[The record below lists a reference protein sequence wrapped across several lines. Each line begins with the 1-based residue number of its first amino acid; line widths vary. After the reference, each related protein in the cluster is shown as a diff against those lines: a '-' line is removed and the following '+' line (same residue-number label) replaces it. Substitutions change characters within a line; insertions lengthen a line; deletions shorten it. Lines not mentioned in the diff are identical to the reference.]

1 MIAANASRSSTHG
14 SVQFRPRPSHVAS
27 ASVARKRGLPK
38 FSKPRSISSSRRTLP
53 PRLPK
58 KWPRMPVSPKGH
70 CSSTFQAWSS
80 SRKIER
86 SREKWAGQRPRTNP
100 RTNQLAQG
108 EKLRN
113 FAERVKAKF
122 MMSRTLFL
130 PDPRTHFLQMDDPHD
145 RSPEGAFG
153 APSPAGDFQDFVTD
167 YLSPRRRFQIHPS
180 APS

>member
-27 ASVARKRGLPK
+27 ASVATKRGLPK

-86 SREKWAGQRPRTNP
+86 SREMGWPAPADKPPNEPTCARREAPQFRRARRGEIHESR
-100 RTNQLAQG
+100 QG
-108 EKLRN
+108 LVAATSECRRARMK
-113 FAERVKAKF
+113 
-122 MMSRTLFL
+122 SRTLFC
-130 PDPRTHFLQMDDPHD
+130 
-145 RSPEGAFG
+145 
-153 APSPAGDFQDFVTD
+153 
-167 YLSPRRRFQIHPS
+167 QIREHISANGRLVRGS
-180 APS
+180 APSVTYHLT

>member
-1 MIAANASRSSTHG
+1 MIAANASRSSTQG

-27 ASVARKRGLPK
+27 ASVATKRGLPK

-86 SREKWAGQRPRTNP
+86 SREMGWPAPADKPPNEPTCARREAPQFRRA
-100 RTNQLAQG
+100 RQG
-108 EKLRN
+108 EIHDVANAFSARSAN
-113 FAERVKAKF
+113 TFSANGRPARSFARGSVRSAKP
-122 MMSRTLFL
+122 SR
-130 PDPRTHFLQMDDPHD
+130 
-145 RSPEGAFG
+145 
-153 APSPAGDFQDFVTD
+153 
-167 YLSPRRRFQIHPS
+167 
-180 APS
+180 